1 VQVTDF
7 DGSCVVERDDDLLA
21 RLRSVRRG
29 ADGAFVLDHGGPE
42 SLWVHVNGDAAFVWF
57 SPGQGENRAGAVPD
71 RMWPGERREV
81 RFRLVSEFAGDTITV
96 PWWQLLPVESAFRA
110 AVEYLHSRS
119 RPASVSWF
127 EL

>member
-1 VQVTDF
+1 VRVTDF
-7 DGSCVVERDDDLLA
+7 DGWCVVEGDDDLLA

-57 SPGQGENRAGAVPD
+57 NPGQGENRAGAVPD
-71 RMWPGERREV
+71 GMWPGEQREV
-81 RFRLVSEFAGDTITV
+81 CFRLVSEFAGDTITV
-96 PWWQLLPVESAFRA
+96 PWWQLLRVEAMYRA
-110 AVEYLHSRS
+110 ALDYLHSRS